1 MFPALLKT
9 CTSSDHKS
17 DFSTAKHQV
26 SKMFATVSTK
36 CSLTCSAP
44 VNFWQDVQKYNFSIC
59 YSFVKISVPLTPAR
73 ALETQSKSNS
83 LLKFH
88 KHCMQMPFGR
98 EFQNRQELQHHTL
111 VQQVLWSATSS
122 WTILDQLGAAWL
134 DPTREA
140 EPP

>member
-1 MFPALLKT
+1 
-9 CTSSDHKS
+9 
-17 DFSTAKHQV
+17 
-26 SKMFATVSTK
+26 MFATVSTK

-98 EFQNRQELQHHTL
+98 EFQNRQELQHHTYIYSNMNQIRIL
-111 VQQVLWSATSS
+111 SRLNGFQCCFGCFYVS
-122 WTILDQLGAAWL
+122 TILKRAPILPSPNKLLSESNYRAS
-134 DPTREA
+134 
-140 EPP
+140 